1 MCERLV
7 RWLGRP
13 LAVAAFALLAG
24 CGFSTSIA
32 DIQAHPRDYADKE
45 VTVEGEVK
53 EVFGFFMVKYFT
65 LEDGSGEIGV
75 VTERPLP
82 QKGERIR
89 VTGQVRETFAL
100 GDRTALVLLENP
112 LEGRAP
118 AQAKQP

>member
-1 MCERLV
+1 MAMPTLTRT
-7 RWLGRP
+7 
-13 LAVAAFALLAG
+13 LAPYVLASLLALLAG

-53 EVFGFFMVKYFT
+53 EVFNLFVVKYFT
-65 LEDGSGEIGV
+65 LDDGTGEIGV

-89 VTGQVRETFAL
+89 VTGQVRETFSL
-100 GDRTALVLLENP
+100 GDRSSLMLVENP
-112 LEGRAP
+112 PQGRG
-118 AQAKQP
+118 QN